1 MIFLESPDSNQILL
15 SNMSILTTDGKNKNS
30 QTWNIV
36 IIMALAFECC
46 ENNVS
51 INATYCNNV

>member
-15 SNMSILTTDGKNKNS
+15 SDMSISTNDGTNKNS

-36 IIMALAFECC
+36 IIMVLAFKCC
-46 ENNVS
+46 ENNVF
-51 INATYCNNV
+51 IIATYCNNM

>member
-15 SNMSILTTDGKNKNS
+15 SDMSISTNDGTNKNS

-36 IIMALAFECC
+36 IIMALAFKCC
-46 ENNVS
+46 ENNVF